1 MMADEKELLEQQM
14 KSFMEEANA
23 KKDEAKTSVKTKK
36 PYEWTEKRK
45 EAFDKMRSGLA
56 MKVEVTKQMKKEKR
70 ESEKKDI
77 KERIQKIMSTGNKKQ
92 KAAPMES
99 ESEDGE
105 ASDSASSDSDK
116 GEHCHRKRETP
127 KKESRAHT
135 HQMPPQSSKSS
146 SKHNKRRSEQMVQMT
161 QPSSES
167 DSESEEESFE
177 VASNK
182 QKQHYR
188 DAKVNIGKAQ
198 RSTRTL
204 QALDNYILL

>member
-14 KSFMEEANA
+14 KAFMEEANA
-23 KKDEAKTSVKTKK
+23 KKEEAKTPVKAKK

-45 EAFDKMRSGLA
+45 EAFEKMRSGLA

-70 ESEKKDI
+70 DSEKKDI
-77 KERIQKIMSTGNKKQ
+77 KERIQKIMSTSNKRT
-92 KAAPMES
+92 KAAPIGS

-105 ASDSASSDSDK
+105 VSGSESTDSDK
-116 GEHCHRKRETP
+116 GEHCHQKREFS

-167 DSESEEESFE
+167 ESESEEESFE
-177 VASNK
+177 LASNK

-188 DAKVNIGKAQ
+188 DAKVNIGKVQ

-204 QALDNYILL
+204 QARDNYILL